1 MIIILSRENEIIIHV
16 IILVLDLFLLLIF
29 KDGEILI
36 TSCFHLIIKFEKK
49 KKKEFHSRIK
59 LIINFF
65 KKIL

>member
-49 KKKEFHSRIK
+49 KKKSSTHALS
-59 LIINFF
+59 
-65 KKIL
+65 